1 MMTAFQVFGVDEDVT
16 DEELREAANEIYA
29 ALNAE
34 GYDVDGV
41 APILRDR
48 DEDGDRD
55 E

>member
-1 MMTAFQVFGVDEDVT
+1 MMTPFHVFGVDEDVT
-16 DEELREAANEIYA
+16 DEELREAANEIFT

-41 APILRDR
+41 APVLRDR
-48 DEDGDRD
+48 DEDGGRD